1 MGIVRCVKGLAIGV
15 LVGAALVAA
24 PRMSAAA
31 SPQDQK
37 VLGETHPNEA
47 LVYIVR
53 KGEFAGSGR
62 TERFFLNDKVAG
74 ILPNNTYAFTYAA
87 PGTYLLWGSFHE
99 DGVILD
105 LVAGKTY
112 YVVFKLSQYLAL
124 VPELEGQAAV
134 AKAGHFREIRDDD
147 RVKGGREAAEKWPKY
162 QSKHA
167 SRLELGA
174 ADLAYTAPAS
184 TEGLVRVPG
193 NTAIP
198 AELMEN
204 LNSATV
210 RVSDP
215 VWLRVSGDVAVDGNL
230 FVRKGTPIKAAVRDQ
245 KARGGF
251 GKAGVLDIAVL
262 SVSAVDGTLCPLAG
276 QVAGRGVTNSIN
288 AASVLGGII
297 ASYFVKGGE
306 SYYPAGTPLSVF
318 TREDVWITPAGDG
331 VPSAIADDAGM
342 TTAVTA
348 SLSGPVACKMAQGK
362 GPTSVEVIFQ
372 TADEV
377 ESAALVR
384 VDGNVLPSPV
394 PAARVGPSTAGQG
407 ASFDGWQVCRYLKAL
422 PPPTMGALES
432 GGTGVTTKMV
442 ETPLTIRLTKKDG
455 TSVYAQA
462 NATVTPQ
469 RR

>member
-1 MGIVRCVKGLAIGV
+1 VPVTGV
-15 LVGAALVAA
+15 DTTRRRILRPDGDQPA
-24 PRMSAAA
+24 PPR
-31 SPQDQK
+31 
-37 VLGETHPNEA
+37 
-47 LVYIVR
+47 
-53 KGEFAGSGR
+53 
-62 TERFFLNDKVAG
+62 
-74 ILPNNTYAFTYAA
+74 A
-87 PGTYLLWGSFHE
+87 PTTSTCTARLWGSFHK
-99 DGVILD
+99 DGVVLD

-134 AKAGHFREIRDDD
+134 EKAGHFREIRDDD
-147 RVKGGREAAEKWPKY
+147 RVKGGKEAAEKWPKY
-162 QSKHA
+162 QAKHA

-174 ADLAYTAPAS
+174 ADLVYTAPAS
-184 TEGLVRVPG
+184 TEGLVMVPG

-210 RVSDP
+210 KVSDS
-215 VWLRVSGDVAVDGNL
+215 VWLRVSGDVTVGGNL
-230 FVRKGTPIKAAVRDQ
+230 FVRQGTPIKALVRDQ
-245 KARGGF
+245 RARGGF
-251 GKAGVLDIAVL
+251 GKAGLLDIAVL

-276 QVAGRGVTNSIN
+276 QVAGRGITNSIN
-288 AASVLGGII
+288 TASVLGGAI

-306 SYYPAGTPLSVF
+306 SYYPAGTPAAVF
-318 TREDVWITPAGDG
+318 TREDVWISPASDG

-348 SLSGPVACKMAQGK
+348 SLSGPVACTMAKGR
-362 GPTSVEVIFQ
+362 GPTSVEVMFQ
-372 TADEV
+372 TADEA

-394 PAARVGPSTAGQG
+394 TATKVGRSAAGLG
-407 ASFDGWQVCRYLKAL
+407 ASFDGWQVCRYLKAP
-422 PPPTMGALES
+422 PPPTMAAVDG
-432 GGTGVTTKMV
+432 GGTGKMT

-462 NATVTPQ
+462 NASVTPQ
-469 RR
+469 HR